1 MTSTRIVIMA
11 KAPIPGFAKTRL
23 SQMLGAYGAA
33 QLAARMLK
41 HTVEV
46 ALSADVGPVEICASP
61 GPNHEAWSD
70 IALSG
75 SIFWSEQCAGDLG
88 ARMACVVERAMASM
102 EPVIL
107 VGTDCPGLDA
117 IHFQKAGTA
126 LRAHDAVIV
135 PVVDGGYALLGL
147 NRFHPSLFEN
157 IEWSTERVF
166 SQTLSRLRALNWSV
180 RRLPMM
186 RDVDTPTDLQY
197 LPSSLKS

>member
-1 MTSTRIVIMA
+1 MTTTRIVIMA

-23 SQMLGAYGAA
+23 SLMLGAHGAA

-41 HTVEV
+41 HTVEA

-61 GPNHEAWSD
+61 GPDHEAWSD
-70 IALSG
+70 MALSKR
-75 SIFWSEQCAGDLG
+75 ILWSEQCDGDLG
-88 ARMACVVERAMASM
+88 ARMACVVERAENRK

-117 IHFQKAGTA
+117 IRFQKASTA
-126 LRAHDAVIV
+126 LSAHDAVIV

-147 NRFHPSLFEN
+147 NRFHPSLFEH
-157 IEWSTERVF
+157 IDWSTERVF
-166 SQTLSRLRALNWSV
+166 SQTLSRLRALDWSV

-186 RDVDTPTDLQY
+186 RDVDTPMDLQY